1 MFGDL
6 ANYSFK
12 ELYDTT
18 LKATQKMKIGN
29 RTFYPNEVI
38 TEFDKIE
45 ISYTQ
50 ELRTVTQATGGYY
63 NRMLV
68 DWSGTQ
74 GVDFSFSQGVFSNI
88 QFGLLTNARIM
99 ELAQEE
105 ETRIR
110 VPKKELLETDEDG
123 KFVLEYKPIG
133 NSLFVY
139 QKDTGARYEELTQL
153 DEKEFQVAGAYT
165 DLIVRYEYEYENGS
179 KIFVL
184 GKQLITEYLRL
195 EGKTKFKDDDTGGVV
210 TGLIVIPKLK
220 LTSGLSMILGTG
232 ANPVVGNFQATG
244 YPVGVGYTREV
255 MSLVVLEDEIDSD
268 ML

>member
-88 QFGLLTNARIM
+88 QFGLLTNARII
-99 ELAQEE
+99 ELAPEE

-165 DLIVRYEYEYENGS
+165 DLIVRYEYEYENSS

-195 EGKTKFKDDDTGGVV
+195 EGKTKFKDDDTGRVV

-220 LTSGLSMILGTG
+220 LTSGLSMVLGTG

-244 YPVGVGYTREV
+244 YPIGVGYQREV